1 MCGLTG
7 FLRPSADRNA
17 QDLRCLV
24 ARMAGTLRHRGP
36 DDEGTFV
43 EESAGFALGF
53 RRLAII
59 DLTPAGRQPMESAS
73 GRFLMAF
80 NGEFYNF
87 RALGREL
94 QSLGWKFRGHSD
106 TEVVLAAIEQ
116 WGIAQALE
124 RVNGMFAVALWDRRE
139 RTLHLIRDRMGE
151 KPMYWGFAGK
161 SFVFGS
167 ELKALRAHPEFSA
180 TIDRGALAL
189 YLRHNCVPAPFSIY
203 RNVWKMPPATILSV
217 RAGQDWSR
225 LSPVPYWSVKD
236 AAERGLAE
244 PFRGTDAEAV
254 SCFEELLQDAVRLR
268 MEADVPLGAFLS
280 GGVDSSTVVA
290 LMQAQSPR
298 PVRTFTIGFR
308 EASYDEAQDARNVA
322 HHLGTDHTQLY
333 VTSEEAREVIPLLPK
348 LYDEPFADSSQIPTY
363 LVSRL
368 ARRQVTVSLSGDGG
382 DELFAG
388 YNRYSWGRKIWKG
401 LGWMPSPLRAAA
413 AKGLLAVSPGAWDRL
428 FRRLGRVFPQM
439 ARQRMT
445 GEKIHKLAGV
455 LGADGPEAL
464 YLGLVSHWT
473 RPETIVS
480 GAREPATIVTDSARW
495 ASLPDFTLRMMFLD
509 AVTYLPDDILVK
521 LDRATMGVSL
531 EGRVP
536 LLDHRLVEFSWR
548 VPLSMK
554 IRHGEGKWL
563 LRQVLH
569 RYVPPSLVERPK
581 MGFGVPIDSWLRG
594 PLRDWAETLL
604 GENRLRRE
612 GFLNPAPIREK
623 WVEHLS
629 GRRNWQHHLWDILM
643 FQAWLEEGPKAS

>member
-1 MCGLTG
+1 M
-7 FLRPSADRNA
+7 
-17 QDLRCLV
+17 
-24 ARMAGTLRHRGP
+24 
-36 DDEGTFV
+36 
-43 EESAGFALGF
+43 
-53 RRLAII
+53 
-59 DLTPAGRQPMESAS
+59 
-73 GRFLMAF
+73 
-80 NGEFYNF
+80 
-87 RALGREL
+87 
-94 QSLGWKFRGHSD
+94 
-106 TEVVLAAIEQ
+106 
-116 WGIAQALE
+116 
-124 RVNGMFAVALWDRRE
+124 
-139 RTLHLIRDRMGE
+139 RTD
-151 KPMYWGFAGK
+151 
-161 SFVFGS
+161 
-167 ELKALRAHPEFSA
+167 
-180 TIDRGALAL
+180 
-189 YLRHNCVPAPFSIY
+189 
-203 RNVWKMPPATILSV
+203 
-217 RAGQDWSR
+217 QDWSR
-225 LSPVPYWSVKD
+225 LAPVPYWSVKD

-308 EASYDEAQDARNVA
+308 EASYDEARDARNVA

-333 VTSEEAREVIPLLPK
+333 VTSEEAREVIPLLPT

-439 ARQRMT
+439 ARQRMP

-473 RPETIVS
+473 RPETIVP

-612 GFLNPAPIREK
+612 GFFNPAPIREK

-643 FQAWLEEGPKAS
+643 FQAWLEQGPKAS